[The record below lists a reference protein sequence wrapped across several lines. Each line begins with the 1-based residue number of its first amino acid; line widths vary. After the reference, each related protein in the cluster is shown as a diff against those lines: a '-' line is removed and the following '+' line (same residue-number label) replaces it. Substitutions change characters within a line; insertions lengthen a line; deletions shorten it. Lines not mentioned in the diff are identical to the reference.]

1 MPRDE
6 RVPLREYPQI
16 LWRGALPLSLPIVL
30 LTGIYTGAFT
40 PTEAAAVAALHAL
53 LLAGVVYRA
62 LTWRTLYGVLLDSTR
77 SSAVITLII
86 AGAFMLNYAFT
97 VRRRAAGAGA
107 VGRLARTCPSCS
119 SCCWSTRCSWCS
131 AASSTCR

>member
-1 MPRDE
+1 MAVVLMIAVQIIATKRNMPRDE
-6 RVPLREYPQI
+6 RVPLSEFPQI

-62 LTWRTLYGVLLDSTR
+62 LSWRTLYAVLL
-77 SSAVITLII
+77 I
-86 AGAFMLNYAFT
+86 
-97 VRRRAAGAGA
+97 RRA
-107 VGRLARTCPSCS
+107 RAR
-119 SCCWSTRCSWCS
+119 
-131 AASSTCR
+131 